1 MRVNINPPPT
11 GITGIGVSEVTAAI
25 EHELS
30 HGGVPRI
37 NGEYNGRFKNV
48 NDLAHEIMLS

>member
-11 GITGIGVSEVTAAI
+11 GITGIGVSEVTAAL

-30 HGGVPRI
+30 QGGVPRR
-37 NGEYNGRFKNV
+37 NGEYTGRFKNV
-48 NDLAHEIMLS
+48 NDLANEIMLS